1 MKKIT
6 YLIFTFVLLIFI
18 NGCTGYNP
26 IFGSENLQF
35 KIADY
40 SIEGNK
46 ILGNK
51 IYSKLYSL
59 SKSVKDNQNVK
70 NIGFLINTSKNKVA
84 TSKNSAGKILKYK
97 ITLNARVKVTD
108 FIKNEQ
114 ILDKIFTSS
123 LTYNVQNLHSDTVI
137 LENKTVENLINKI
150 YQELLIKLSQIIT
163 TK

>member
-97 ITLNARVKVTD
+97 ITLNTDVIVTD
-108 FIKNEQ
+108 FIT
-114 ILDKIFTSS
+114 ILSSEFIGILKIPLFLPSTCITIVQFSS
-123 LTYNVQNLHSDTVI
+123 FKSLRSHSG
-137 LENKTVENLINKI
+137 
-150 YQELLIKLSQIIT
+150 Q
-163 TK
+163 